1 MGAAATP
8 GDIGPGTVI
17 ADTYRIER
25 VLGEGGMGLVYEAS
39 HLRVPRRVAVKVL
52 RSTPDRDQLA
62 RFRQEAEVASK
73 LQHPGIIDVIDF
85 NTLPSGAAYIV
96 MEMLDGESLG
106 ARLRGRGQ
114 LTVAE
119 ALPLI
124 RQIAAALHA
133 AHCAGVIHRDL
144 KPENVFLVPREH
156 DGEIVDEVKL
166 LDFGISKVSGGSAVR
181 TRDDVV
187 LGTPRYMAP
196 EQATAKNDAIDPR
209 ADQFALG
216 VMVYEMLGGRP
227 PFDGDNGTQ
236 VMFKIVYES
245 PPPLGSLVADV
256 PANVLAAIERAMQK
270 EPHRRF
276 DDLSQ
281 FVQALTGKPLAATD
295 RKSYPV
301 LAPPPSQ
308 PAARDAA
315 TADLTPGRAR
325 GDGPPTGDAERTV
338 REGPSHRDEPDRGQ
352 PTLPVDRRRRWWVLA
367 LGAGA
372 LVALGILTGV
382 AVLGHD
388 EPAPREVAETP
399 VPMGGRDAGTA
410 TSVAT
415 LDATVGNGEA
425 ADASVTATPDVTPH
439 DFGGPFRPAYPHEGL
454 PSPDVL
460 ADVSAAEQALRAGKL
475 DDAEAEAIRIVRD
488 HPSATRAYM
497 LLVEIACA
505 RHDLASAQGRM
516 RQVAYSKWPALH
528 ARCKAYDF
536 DLVDPQ

>member
-1 MGAAATP
+1 MDAAATP

-17 ADTYRIER
+17 AGTYRIER

-73 LQHPGIIDVIDF
+73 LQHPGIVDVIDF
-85 NTLPSGAAYIV
+85 NTLPNGAAYLV

-106 ARLRGRGQ
+106 SRLRARGK

-133 AHCAGVIHRDL
+133 AHCAGIIHRDL

-156 DGEIVDEVKL
+156 DGEMVDEVKL

-245 PPPLGSLVADV
+245 PPPLASLAADA
-256 PANVLAAIERAMQK
+256 PANVIAAIERAMQK

-281 FVQALTGKPLAATD
+281 FVLALTGKPLAATD
-295 RKSYPV
+295 RSSYPV

-315 TADLTPGRAR
+315 TVDLTPGRAR
-325 GDGPPTGDAERTV
+325 GDTSATGDAERTI
-338 REGPSHRDEPDRGQ
+338 REGPDRADHT
-352 PTLPVDRRRRWWVLA
+352 PLARRGRRSMLLA
-367 LGAGA
+367 LGGGV
-372 LVALGILTGV
+372 LVVLGILAGVRYARHDEAPGTIAVAPNPQDATTVPTTV
-382 AVLGHD
+382 AV
-388 EPAPREVAETP
+388 ATA
-399 VPMGGRDAGTA
+399 DAQVTHGE
-410 TSVAT
+410 T
-415 LDATVGNGEA
+415 LDAA
-425 ADASVTATPDVTPH
+425 LDATPDLGSD
-439 DFGGPFRPAYPHEGL
+439 DFGGPFRPAAPHDVLVEL
-454 PSPDVL
+454 SPDVL
-460 ADVSAAEQALRAGKL
+460 ADLTAAEHTLRAGKL
-475 DDAEAEAIRIVRD
+475 DDAEAEAMRIVRD
-488 HPSATRAYM
+488 HPAATSRAYM
-497 LLVEIACA
+497 ILVEVACA

-516 RQVAYSKWPALH
+516 REVPYSKRAALH
-528 ARCKAYDF
+528 ARCKKYDF
-536 DLVDPQ
+536 DLVDPR